1 MKDILETI
9 VKHLVENQDAVKIT
23 EVTKPE
29 NENLIEFKVNVAKED
44 MGKII
49 GKQGKNARAIRT
61 VMKSVAA
68 KERIAADNSNTGYNP
83 STLNLILASNFEN
96 PLPKIAPITNPKA
109 NDLKKLNTKSS
120 IEVSGCIIK

>member
-23 EVTKPE
+23 EATDSE
-29 NENLIEFKVNVAKED
+29 NEKIVKFKVTVAKED
-44 MGKII
+44 MGRII

-68 KERIAADNSNTGYNP
+68 KER
-83 STLNLILASNFEN
+83 
-96 PLPKIAPITNPKA
+96 
-109 NDLKKLNTKSS
+109 KKVD
-120 IEVSGCIIK
+120 IEFDE

>member
-61 VMKSVAA
+61 VMKSVA
-68 KERIAADNSNTGYNP
+68 KER
-83 STLNLILASNFEN
+83 
-96 PLPKIAPITNPKA
+96 
-109 NDLKKLNTKSS
+109 KKVD
-120 IEVSGCIIK
+120 IEFAE

>member
-68 KERIAADNSNTGYNP
+68 KER
-83 STLNLILASNFEN
+83 
-96 PLPKIAPITNPKA
+96 
-109 NDLKKLNTKSS
+109 KKVD
-120 IEVSGCIIK
+120 IEVAE